1 MKISS
6 LKENLEKGKRKTRR
20 KMKEV
25 NRMLVLNEKAWKFR
39 MIKKV
44 KKTTENKQ
52 QTKKSHSLH
61 QMWAR

>member
-1 MKISS
+1 MNEVGYQPRTRPSRRTEMKISS

-25 NRMLVLNEKAWKFR
+25 NRMLVLNEKAWNFR

-44 KKTTENKQ
+44 RKT
-52 QTKKSHSLH
+52 
-61 QMWAR
+61 A